1 MKPSEFKVI
10 KGKIVTGGR
19 TIPEIREA
27 NKGQGMTYR
36 DFENMQKAY
45 EHFNGAEAV
54 FRLWAHDEF
63 ESHYLAEWDSK
74 HDEQIMMGMYYAEQ
88 LNPFQDQYKNN
99 LDGFIVDWK
108 AQKYDPM
115 CAFALNPGDVE
126 VIAILK
132 EAGGDGK

>member
-36 DFENMQKAY
+36 DFENIQKAY

-54 FRLWAHDEF
+54 FRVWANDEF
-63 ESHYLAEWDSK
+63 ESHFLAGWDK
-74 HDEQIMMGMYYAEQ
+74 EHDEQIMMGMYCAEQ
-88 LNPFQDQYKNN
+88 TNPFQDQYKKD
-99 LDGFIVDWK
+99 LDKFIADWK
-108 AQKYDPM
+108 AEKYDTM
-115 CAFALNPGDVE
+115 CAFSLNPGDVE
-126 VIAILK
+126 VIEVLQ
-132 EAGGDGK
+132 EAGGDGE